1 MGEGK
6 QRLDAMFQDLL
17 PTSSANEKV
26 YDVMTLTKAYH
37 KYKRE
42 YVKHLVFTPE
52 GKNLSKYLWISE
64 LNHLFS
70 ATMLDHAP
78 LEAVNI
84 YFDTAS
90 YDEIER
96 DEKVTLPFKYSRILI

>member
-1 MGEGK
+1 MSGLYELGEGK

-17 PTSSANEKV
+17 STSSANEKV

-52 GKNLSKYLWISE
+52 GRNLSKYYTGTG
-64 LNHLFS
+64 N
-70 ATMLDHAP
+70 
-78 LEAVNI
+78 V
-84 YFDTAS
+84 
-90 YDEIER
+90 R
-96 DEKVTLPFKYSRILI
+96 PFRLHY